1 MAAIIQPQKWGR
13 IKPALGS
20 QIDWGH
26 PIVAGRRLTACYL
39 LNEGGG
45 RPTEL
50 VSSRMAT
57 SSNALW
63 TPDGLKCNGTST
75 ATYWTNPAGV
85 PVSPPFT
92 VFALVNMVRNTTAAA
107 ICGYTLRGGVGGWE
121 FYYEQFNATG
131 FTGFSKINV
140 SSQTSTLPCPTGPTM
155 VAAAVSATGVTFYCR
170 NSRSFTS
177 DAGSILTTVD
187 NFQLGSIARNG
198 ADIDFT
204 TGNIHFVGI
213 LNKLITNDEWAW
225 LQAEPYTFI
234 QPVGGSAN
242 RLWSIP
248 EFSWLPKTRTY
259 GPLLAQ

>member
-26 PIVAGRRLTACYL
+26 PIVAGRRLAACYL

-50 VSSRMAT
+50 VSSRIAT

-75 ATYWTNPAGV
+75 ATYWTSPAGI

-140 SSQTSTLPCPTGPTM
+140 SSQNINLALPHRANDG
-155 VAAAVSATGVTFYCR
+155 G
-170 NSRSFTS
+170 SRSLRHRS
-177 DAGSILTTVD
+177 HVLLP
-187 NFQLGSIARNG
+187 QLAE
-198 ADIDFT
+198 FY
-204 TGNIHFVGI
+204 VGCW
-213 LNKLITNDEWAW
+213 LNPNDGRQLPAW
-225 LQAEPYTFI
+225 EHRAK
-234 QPVGGSAN
+234 
-242 RLWSIP
+242 R
-248 EFSWLPKTRTY
+248 R
-259 GPLLAQ
+259 